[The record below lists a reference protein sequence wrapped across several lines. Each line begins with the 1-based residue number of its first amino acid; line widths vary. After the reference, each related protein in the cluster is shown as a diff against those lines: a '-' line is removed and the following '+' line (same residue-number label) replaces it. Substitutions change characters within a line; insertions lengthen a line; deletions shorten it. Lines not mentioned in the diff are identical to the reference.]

1 MTIAIC
7 IKVNDRIVLATDSA
21 STLSDKNGVIKVYEN
36 ADKLANLYKGLP
48 VGIITWG
55 AGSIGSAST
64 ATLIKDF
71 RKRIMG
77 FDADPQKWSIKKT
90 EYSVQEIANKFKE
103 FIFDDI
109 YKKYYSE
116 QQDFVQGFL
125 IAGYSAH
132 SDMAEAWKIQI
143 VKDKCFGPEPVL
155 DNEKCGI
162 NWFGKTEAVVRLVF
176 GIDPMLESVL
186 RKNEIREEKVQK
198 IMKSITNSW
207 STDLISDPM
216 PIQDAV
222 DLAKFL
228 VELTKNY
235 FRFKPGAAIVGGPTE
250 IAAITKH
257 EGFKWITRKLY
268 YDRELNL

>member
-7 IKVNDRIVLATDSA
+7 IKVNDGIVLATDSA

-36 ADKLANLYKGLP
+36 ADKLANIYKDLP
-48 VGIITWG
+48 IGIITWG
-55 AGSIGSAST
+55 AGSIGNAST

-77 FDADPQKWSIKKT
+77 FDTDPQKWSIKKT
-90 EYSVQEIANKFKE
+90 EYTIQEVANKFKE

-116 QQDFVQGFL
+116 QQNFVQGFL

-143 VKDKCFGPEPVL
+143 VKDNCYGPEPVL
-155 DNEKCGI
+155 NNDKCGI
-162 NWFGKTEAVVRLVF
+162 NWFGKTEAVVRLVC
-176 GIDPMLESVL
+176 GIDPMFEGVL
-186 RKNEIREEKVQK
+186 RKNEIKEEKVQK
-198 IMKSITNSW
+198 IMKSLTNSW
-207 STDLISDPM
+207 STDLISNPM
-216 PIQDAV
+216 PIQDAI
-222 DLAKFL
+222 DLGNFL
-228 VELTKNY
+228 VELSKNY
-235 FRFKPGAAIVGGPTE
+235 FRFKPGAATVGGPTE

-257 EGFKWITRKLY
+257 EGFKWVTRKLY

>member
-7 IKVNDRIVLATDSA
+7 IKVNDGIVLATDSA

-77 FDADPQKWSIKKT
+77 FDADPQKWSINKA
-90 EYSVQEIANKFKE
+90 EYSIHEIANKFKE

-143 VKDKCFGPEPVL
+143 VKDKCFGPERVL

-186 RKNEIREEKVQK
+186 RKNEIKEEKVQR
-198 IMKSITNSW
+198 IMKSVTNSW

-222 DLAKFL
+222 DLGKFL
-228 VELTKNY
+228 IELTKNY

-268 YDRELNL
+268 YDKELNL

>member
-7 IKVNDRIVLATDSA
+7 IKVNDGIVLATDSA

-48 VGIITWG
+48 IGIITWG

-77 FDADPQKWSIKKT
+77 FDADPQKWSINKT
-90 EYSVQEIANKFKE
+90 EYSIQEMANKFKE

-162 NWFGKTEAVVRLVF
+162 NWFGKTEAVVRLVY

>member
-1 MTIAIC
+1 
-7 IKVNDRIVLATDSA
+7 
-21 STLSDKNGVIKVYEN
+21 
-36 ADKLANLYKGLP
+36 
-48 VGIITWG
+48 
-55 AGSIGSAST
+55 
-64 ATLIKDF
+64 
-71 RKRIMG
+71 MG
-77 FDADPQKWSIKKT
+77 FDADLQKWSINKT
-90 EYSVQEIANKFKE
+90 EYSIQEVANEFKE

-109 YKKYYSE
+109 YRKYYSE

-125 IAGYSAH
+125 IAGYSSH

-143 VKDKCFGPEPVL
+143 VKDKCFGPEQVL
-155 DNEKCGI
+155 NYEKCGI

-176 GIDPMLESVL
+176 GIDPTLEAVL

-198 IMKSITNSW
+198 IMKSVTNSW

-216 PIQDAV
+216 PIQDAI
-222 DLAKFL
+222 DLGNFL
-228 VELTKNY
+228 VELTKSY